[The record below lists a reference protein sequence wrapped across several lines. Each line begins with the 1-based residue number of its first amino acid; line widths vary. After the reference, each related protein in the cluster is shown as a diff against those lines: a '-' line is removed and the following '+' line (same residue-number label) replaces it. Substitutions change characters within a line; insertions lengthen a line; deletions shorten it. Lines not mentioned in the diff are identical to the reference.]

1 MPTAGGFDPRG
12 KSVPHQSVYG
22 DMLSNGLKL
31 GKYMQL
37 GLGASH
43 PSILSYGTVASPS
56 TVPALPTAGAD
67 QVDGMIIQ
75 HAAGSHFIEMYQT
88 TAQTLMPSRHATKGL
103 EIALDQVNN
112 ESVEYVIGGNLATC
126 PFGMTTG
133 TDPGIYLGVEFEI
146 TDASGMDQFGIFM
159 RKQEAYAV
167 PTSFLSTGDP
177 VYTDIVLFGF
187 AGTAADPNPVR
198 ISYDFNNS
206 GSATVFAPS
215 FTWADGLRHKLE
227 MWISQRYVKFAI
239 NGVPL
244 GGRVAKDAAG
254 NTITAQ
260 NTLTP
265 PAAIRFDS
273 GDFIIPG
280 IFCRQDTDLTP
291 VYVRN
296 LVCAQL
302 LEISRDPSNR
312 TT

>member
-1 MPTAGGFDPRG
+1 MAFDPRG
-12 KSVPHQSVYG
+12 KSMPHQSVYA
-22 DMLSNGLKL
+22 DMLSDGLKL
-31 GKYMQL
+31 GKFMQF
-37 GLGASH
+37 GIGGSH
-43 PSILSYGTVASPS
+43 PQLMQYGTQASPV
-56 TVPALPTAGAD
+56 TVPTFPTAAQDNIGSM
-67 QVDGMIIQ
+67 VIP
-75 HAAGSHFIEMYQT
+75 HAAGSHYIEYYST
-88 TAQTLMPSRHATKGL
+88 TAQTLHPSLNATKGY

-112 ESVEYVIGGNLATC
+112 ESVEYVIGGNSAVNPMGQTL
-126 PFGMTTG
+126 G
-133 TDPGIYLGVEFEI
+133 TSPNIYLGIEFEI
-146 TDASGMDQFGIFM
+146 TDASGMDQFGIFF

-167 PTSFLSTGDP
+167 PTSFLTTGDP
-177 VYTDIVLFGF
+177 IYTDIVLFGF
-187 AGTAADPNPVR
+187 ATAVADPNPLA

-206 GSATVFAPS
+206 GSATVFAPN

-244 GGRVAKDAAG
+244 GGRVSKDAAG

-273 GDFIIPG
+273 GDFIVPG
-280 IFCRQDTDLTP
+280 IFCRQDTDVTP

-296 LVCAQL
+296 LVCGQL
-302 LEISRDPSNR
+302 LEISRDAANR